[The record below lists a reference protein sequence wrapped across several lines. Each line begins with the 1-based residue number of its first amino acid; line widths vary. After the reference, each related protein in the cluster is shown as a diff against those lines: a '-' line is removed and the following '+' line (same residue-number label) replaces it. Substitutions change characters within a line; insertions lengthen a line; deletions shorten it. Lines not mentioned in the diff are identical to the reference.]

1 MTYLE
6 PLIERALRCGA
17 SQAEAY
23 LERRNMTFL
32 RVFRQRIESLRTVQ
46 SEGVGLRVIVGSS
59 IGYAHACPLRSDLL
73 QILPEQAV
81 TAARVTEP
89 DPYAGLSPAVW
100 QFAGE
105 IAGRSAA
112 GVPLPEKLDLALRAE
127 RAACSAHPAI
137 TGTDDVEYVDY
148 DREIEIVNSHGL
160 RVRTTTSQ
168 RRLLVTAVA
177 EHEGAAQTGLSIAY
191 GPLTDEFDP
200 EAVGAEAA
208 ERALALRGAVPSP
221 TTEVPVIFDR
231 QVGAGLIRL
240 LRPTLDAESLPKGRA
255 YWAESLGQAV
265 ASPLVTIVDD
275 STLPDGP
282 VSLPF
287 DGEGTPGRRVELVAD
302 GNLERFLYTS
312 YAARQTDHSPTGHS
326 LRDDFYAPPG
336 YSPSNLYLAPGCH
349 TEPEL
354 VRATGEG
361 LYVRQ
366 VQGLHTANPVSGNLS
381 LGVVGQ
387 WIRGGAFAEAVRG
400 ITIAGNLFQM
410 LKAVDMVASDLR
422 FFPGTTIT
430 RACTGAP
437 TFRVRSLVVS
447 GR

>member
-240 LRPTLDAESLPKGRA
+240 LRPTLDAESVPKGRA

-282 VSLPF
+282 GSSTWPLAVIPSRSWS
-287 DGEGTPGRRVELVAD
+287 GRRAK
-302 GNLERFLYTS
+302 GSMCARYKGSIRPTRFPATS
-312 YAARQTDHSPTGHS
+312 RSGWLGSGFGAGHSPKRCAGS
-326 LRDDFYAPPG
+326 R
-336 YSPSNLYLAPGCH
+336 SP
-349 TEPEL
+349 
-354 VRATGEG
+354 ATCS
-361 LYVRQ
+361 RC
-366 VQGLHTANPVSGNLS
+366 SK
-381 LGVVGQ
+381 
-387 WIRGGAFAEAVRG
+387 R
-400 ITIAGNLFQM
+400 
-410 LKAVDMVASDLR
+410 
-422 FFPGTTIT
+422 
-430 RACTGAP
+430 
-437 TFRVRSLVVS
+437 
-447 GR
+447 